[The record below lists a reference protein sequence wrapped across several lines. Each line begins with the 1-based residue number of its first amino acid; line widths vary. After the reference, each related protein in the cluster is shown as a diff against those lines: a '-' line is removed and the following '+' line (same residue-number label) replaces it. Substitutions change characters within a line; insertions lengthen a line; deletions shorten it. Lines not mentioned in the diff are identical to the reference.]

1 MKLDGAG
8 SAKLATLEEAQ
19 VSAQRIHGL
28 VERMA
33 LAVRTQND
41 ITPLI
46 AQLRRAAPPLATMLK
61 GQFGMIADQVTSLLL
76 MATRPGG
83 AQVKVRSLREGVAS
97 LRTQL
102 DIAVTRVIEKH
113 SLPEAERDKS
123 GSLD

>member
-1 MKLDGAG
+1 M
-8 SAKLATLEEAQ
+8 ATLEEAL

-33 LAVRTQND
+33 LAARAQSD

-61 GQFGMIADQVTSLLL
+61 GQFGLIADQVTGLLL
-76 MATRPGG
+76 IATRPGG
-83 AQVKVRSLREGVAS
+83 AQIKVRGLREGVAS

-102 DIAVTRVIEKH
+102 DIAVTRVIDKH
-113 SLPEAERDKS
+113 SLPETERDAS
-123 GSLD
+123 EQP